1 MTPLEGVRVAD
12 FTWVWAG
19 PFCTLQLAHLGAEVI
34 RVESS
39 VRPCVTRM
47 LPPWPEGQPG
57 LNRSGYFNQYN
68 QGKYSLAL
76 DLKLPEAVAVAK
88 DLVRHCDI
96 VCENF
101 AAGVMDRLGLG
112 YEELRAVRPDIIMIS
127 MSGYGATGPE
137 SGYVSYG
144 PAQVPLS
151 GLSSLTGYRG
161 YPPMHVG
168 VSYGDPTAGLHAAF
182 AALAALWHREQT
194 GEGQFIDLS
203 QWETT
208 IAVIPEGIIE
218 YAWHGMQPERNGNRD
233 PLMVPHGIFRC
244 AGEQRWVAIAARDDA
259 EWKQLARAIGR
270 DDLANDESLASL
282 TGRLRAV
289 DEIELAIEQWTTQHS
304 PQEVTAILQS
314 AGVAAFPCYDSRDL
328 AEDQHLRA
336 EGFFV
341 ELDHPEVGRK
351 LHLGIPWKLSAT
363 PCSIRRPA
371 PLLGEHTDYVLG
383 TILGYDRQR
392 IDELRDSGVLR

>member
-1 MTPLEGVRVAD
+1 MPLSGIRVAD

-34 RVESS
+34 RVESAA
-39 VRPCVTRM
+39 RPCVTRL
-47 LPPWPEGQPG
+47 LPPWAEGQPG

-68 QGKYSLAL
+68 QGKYSIAL
-76 DLKLPEAVAVAK
+76 DLKHPDALMVAK

-101 AAGVMDRLGLG
+101 AAGVMERLGLG
-112 YEELRAVRPDIIMIS
+112 YEALRAIRPDIIMIS

-137 SGYVSYG
+137 REYVSYG

-168 VSYGDPTAGLHAAF
+168 ISYGDPTAGLHAAF
-182 AALAALWHREQT
+182 AVLAALWHRQQT

-208 IAVIPEGIIE
+208 IAVIPEAIIE
-218 YAWHGMQPERNGNRD
+218 YAWHGTQPERNGNRD
-233 PLMVPHGIFRC
+233 PMMVPHGVFRC
-244 AGEQRWVAIAARDDA
+244 AGEQRWVAIAARDDV
-259 EWKQLARAIGR
+259 EWQRLAVTIGR
-270 DDLANDESLASL
+270 PDLAEDPALATL
-282 TGRLRAV
+282 AGRLSAVELIERAV
-289 DEIELAIEQWTTQHS
+289 EQWTSQRS
-304 PQEVTAILQS
+304 PLEVTQALQA

-328 AEDQHLRA
+328 AEDEHLRA

-341 ELDHPEVGRK
+341 ELEHPEVGKK
-351 LHLGIPWKLSAT
+351 LHLGIPWKLCGS
-363 PCSIRRPA
+363 PCFVKRPA
-371 PLLGEHTDYVLG
+371 PLLGEHTDYVLRE
-383 TILGYDRQR
+383 ILNYDDRR
-392 IDELRDSGVLR
+392 IEGLRASGVLR

>member
-233 PLMVPHGIFRC
+233 PVMVPHGIFRC

-383 TILGYDRQR
+383 TILGYDRKR